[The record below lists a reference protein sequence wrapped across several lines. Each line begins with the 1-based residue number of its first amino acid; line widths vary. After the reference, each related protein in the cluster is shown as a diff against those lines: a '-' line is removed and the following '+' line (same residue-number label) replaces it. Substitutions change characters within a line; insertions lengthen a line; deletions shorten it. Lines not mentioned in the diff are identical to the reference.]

1 MGCSGAS
8 GGSAAGCSGAS
19 GGSDYIGGSSG
30 EICLPVPDWLVNIFA
45 PPSRRA
51 TAGT

>member
-1 MGCSGAS
+1 M
-8 GGSAAGCSGAS
+8 GCSGAS

-30 EICLPVPDWLVNIFA
+30 EIGLPVPDWLVNIFA